1 MPNQL
6 YAGITDQTLPAQFTK
21 QYLPSM
27 STTHSITQTH
37 IWLKTNHLQPIQN
50 HSSTYVFT
58 SILSLIIANT
68 SPIETFDNSSSEEYK
83 GSEKSFVEQAR
94 LAKKQKVKIKFER
107 EDYMASLRKALDAI
121 DGKCIVCIVEECSII
136 SGHDHMANWYTH
148 LDFG

>member
-6 YAGITDQTLPAQFTK
+6 YAGITDQTLPTQFTK

-37 IWLKTNHLQPIQN
+37 IWLKTNRLQPIQN

-121 DGKCIVCIVEECSII
+121 DGKYIVCIVEKCSII
-136 SGHDHMANWYTH
+136 SEHDHMANWYTH